1 MERRTGLLSLR
12 PPCNQHNQDNY
23 DEDDTVDVGVDDDHD
38 DNGDVDDVDVYVVSN
53 DDYDD
58 DHLQEGD
65 DFGGFTSYLA
75 FTPRIFGALLG
86 RAVQGKIS

>member
-23 DEDDTVDVGVDDDHD
+23 DEDDSVDVGVDDDDEHND
-38 DNGDVDDVDVYVVSN
+38 DVDDVDLYVVSN

-58 DHLQEGD
+58 DHLQDG
-65 DFGGFTSYLA
+65 FGGFTSYLA
-75 FTPRIFGALLG
+75 FTPRILGALLG